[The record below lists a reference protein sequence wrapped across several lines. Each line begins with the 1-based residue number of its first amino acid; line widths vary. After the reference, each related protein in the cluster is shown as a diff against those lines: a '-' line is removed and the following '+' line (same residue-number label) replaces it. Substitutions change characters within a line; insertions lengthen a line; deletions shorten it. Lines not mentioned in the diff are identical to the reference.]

1 MTTLQMHQVSQQ
13 GKYFLYGLDNTLD
26 KYNENYEKFLLI
38 GNFNA
43 EDSEPNLAEFIYEC
57 KAHNIAKKNIF

>member
-13 GKYFLYGLDNTLD
+13 GKYFFNGLDNTLD

-43 EDSEPNLAEFIYEC
+43 EDSEPSLAEFIYER